1 MMLIFPI
8 CRRALIHPILI
19 FFILAL
25 LKTPTWGSETPLSAG
40 SPLSTSGYAIIGV
53 DVGNIREAPGY
64 TSTIKYRLKKGDTVY
79 LKEKNGE
86 WYLVAIEKEKH
97 GWAHESLLAANTETA
112 KPESSATATPID
124 QEPTS
129 TSPAEE
135 QDSAS
140 EYPIPRMLKW
150 NKENPGRFI
159 FVAEG
164 TFRYSLSDQEGEDT
178 LTGGDIQAVIAP
190 SYQLTDQTYFDF
202 VYNGRYYKRRD
213 FYQVDEGP
221 FERSEFMGN
230 TFTAL
235 MRTNFGENGR
245 FSTAPSVFYSQ
256 TYNKD
261 ITSDDSWEGLYNY
274 RDIGGGL
281 DFTAGNLGFAG
292 GMGTFGLGAQIY
304 SRKYPNYVSLLDLAT
319 GVGAEV
325 DNKDYHGV
333 LVRTGYSWLKNLG
346 FSWTANYSGLFK
358 RLDTK
363 LVVDENGLLTGDHQ
377 NDQLHTLDLSAWYL
391 FSTGIRVGLGA
402 NFGLNDS
409 NQNWYDARG
418 TVALDDDVFIPDY
431 YDYYFYRVSPNVSYT
446 FGMFGLFPFTLSY
459 AFSFQ
464 ELFYTDRLARFADGN
479 YKQDD
484 QEDELQ
490 EHFVG
495 LRYEYN
501 RRLSFILQFQDITNR
516 SNNDD
521 ERVYQY
527 NYKIYNYF
535 VGVHLRY

>member
-1 MMLIFPI
+1 MRYTRLSFLLAVISVLIPF
-8 CRRALIHPILI
+8 I
-19 FFILAL
+19 FFPNPLRSEETSESSPGSAP
-25 LKTPTWGSETPLSAG
+25 PTQLIS
-40 SPLSTSGYAIIGV
+40 IGV
-53 DVGNIREAPGY
+53 DIANIREQPLL
-64 TSTIKYRLKKGDTVY
+64 SSPVKYRLKMGDRV
-79 LKEKNGE
+79 KVEEKQGE
-86 WYLVAIEKEKH
+86 WYLVAVDEGKQ
-97 GWAHESLLAANTETA
+97 GWVHKNLLSDGKDMLAASDTDTA
-112 KPESSATATPID
+112 GSPESASTP
-124 QEPTS
+124 
-129 TSPAEE
+129 PAEE
-135 QDSAS
+135 QDPAS
-140 EYPIPRMLKW
+140 EYPIPRLLKW

-164 TFRYSLSDQEGEDT
+164 TFRYSLSDQEGQDS
-178 LTGGDIQAVIAP
+178 LSGGDIQAVIAP

-202 VYNGRYYKRRD
+202 VYNGTYYKRRD

-245 FSTAPSVFYSQ
+245 FSLAPSAFYAQ

-261 ITSDDSWEGLYNY
+261 ITSEESWEGLYNY

-281 DFTAGNLGFAG
+281 DFTAGDVGFAG
-292 GMGTFGLGAQIY
+292 GMGIFAFGAQIY
-304 SRKYPNYVSLLDLAT
+304 SRKYPNYASLLDLAT

-363 LVVDENGLLTGDHQ
+363 LVVNENGLLTGDHQ
-377 NDQLHTLDLSAWYL
+377 NDQLHTLDLSAWFL
-391 FSTGIRVGLGA
+391 FSTGIRIGLGA

-409 NQNWYDARG
+409 NQNWYDAKG
-418 TVALDDDVFIPDY
+418 TAALDDDVFIPDY
-431 YDYYFYRVSPNVSYT
+431 YDYYFYRVNPNVSYT

-464 ELFYTDRLARFADGN
+464 ELFYTDRRARFADGN
-479 YKQDD
+479 YKPDD
-484 QEDELQ
+484 QEDKLQ

-501 RRLSFILQFQDITNR
+501 RRMSFILQFQHITNR

-527 NYKIYNYF
+527 NYKIYNYYA
-535 VGVHLRY
+535 GVHLRY